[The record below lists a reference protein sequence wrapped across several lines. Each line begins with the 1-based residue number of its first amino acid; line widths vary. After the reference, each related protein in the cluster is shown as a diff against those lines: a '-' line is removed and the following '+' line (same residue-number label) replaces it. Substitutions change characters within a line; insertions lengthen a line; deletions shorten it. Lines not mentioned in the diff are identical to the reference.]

1 MQLDNSR
8 RIRLTLWWSVLIA
21 IALSCVSL
29 VSQLQRNESESSYRC
44 WRAFK
49 KGVGKPAIFSG
60 LYEVGEELSLLRL
73 SIRTSGLPCDVWLS
87 GMELCPKQK
96 DICVGRAYVTV
107 EGVLS
112 EPGHFGH
119 FGVAERELR
128 VTRVIKVQR
137 IED

>member
-73 SIRTSGLPCDVWLS
+73 SIKTSVFPCDVWLT
-87 GMELCPKQK
+87 GLEPLRMAY
-96 DICVGRAYVTV
+96 GTAAYVTV